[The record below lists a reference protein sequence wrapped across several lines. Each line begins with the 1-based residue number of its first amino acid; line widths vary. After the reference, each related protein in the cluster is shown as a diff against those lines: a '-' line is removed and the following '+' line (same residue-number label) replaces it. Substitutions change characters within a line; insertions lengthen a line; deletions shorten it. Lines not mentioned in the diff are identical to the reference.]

1 MKVILFSLLMVHCF
15 VMNGFAQRYWVASES
30 SNWNDAANWS
40 ATSGGAGGASVPSA
54 TDLVIF
60 NANGNGSCILSEDV
74 FVTGLTLNGFTGLID
89 LNGFDLTTTGVNL
102 FATGTIMNSLGTGSL
117 LLNTTGSSTFSG
129 TVFNTEVT
137 GTSGRIFFNGSQFN
151 NSINLTKTN
160 VNNDTSAGGNL
171 FNGPVVITTTW
182 GGITLGNV
190 NADQFNNTV
199 TFNNLGTFR
208 FILAH
213 GHSNQTT
220 TFAMDVVLN
229 AAKTGGVD
237 TWAFQIAEG
246 NSTHVTFANDLLITC
261 TGSLN
266 SSYRFL
272 NGSGSTGIYMG
283 NVTID
288 ITNSNTGTIIYMGAN
303 GQSTYNDNIYI
314 SNGAGGADVIFN
326 FSSTASSILADGR
339 TISLGASGFV
349 SGELRLSRFHQAGST
364 NQILLLTGDAI
375 LTIGPNSVFEADVE
389 FRSPRLNL
397 DGCHYMGTAILEKT
411 SLSPELGDGGNVFD
425 GAVLLINSGSGTL
438 TTANLAPDI
447 FNDELTITSTGT
459 GSIRL
464 AHNVAGNEFNGN
476 VIINSENNSRVSF
489 SNGTNGSATLASGRT
504 LSLGTFHS
512 SELIIN
518 ALVQTDNAPFTLN
531 LSGTSTLRVGRST
544 VFNGNIDL
552 RAARVYLN
560 GLSVSGTAY
569 IEKSGAE
576 NDLGLGGNTFL
587 GPVTLVNSGSGELV
601 LGNSFPDVFDG
612 DLTISNIGTSRIL
625 LANNSQQNEFNGN
638 IIVNSTSGLGI
649 YFCNSSNGT
658 AILNQGVIQVGTL
671 GFSVGD
677 LRLRRITQ
685 TGSVSQSITLSGTA
699 VLRSGP
705 LTTWNGNVLFSS
717 PGIFLESTVFNGST
731 TNLLKTGSGTN
742 SSAGGNTFSSAATT
756 ITNSGTGTFRLAN
769 TTGDTFN
776 GHVTFSVSSGAIQ
789 PAFNS
794 ITLFTGNITVNNTV
808 AITFGG
814 GTGTVLF
821 GGGNDQSV
829 NQTGTA
835 SLTFRRFNLDK
846 VGSHVTLN
854 TPVNVSLLGTFTNG
868 NIITTPTNLLN
879 FSDGAVTSGGSNA
892 SYVDGAVRKT
902 GNEAFSFP
910 TGDNGVY
917 RPIGIS
923 APSSTSHHFTA
934 QYFNENQVYGLGM
947 AAGIQ
952 NISGCE
958 YWTLDRTNGNS
969 NVAVTLNWNSAD
981 CLGEYINDVSDL
993 RVVRWNGTSW
1003 VNHGNGGT
1011 TGDGGTGSVTSDGVV
1026 TSFSPFTIGSSSID
1040 NPLPVELATF
1050 SAQQLQHNVLLQWTT
1065 ASELNN
1071 DYFTLEKSR
1080 NGLDFENMTT
1090 IKGAGTSVK
1099 QQQYQFIDKVPFK
1112 YKTYYRLKQTDF
1124 DGQYSYSK
1132 IIVVYQQ
1139 IENQLEVYP
1148 NPATSTK
1155 LLEVNKMGRFVVFN
1169 NLGVIVLR
1177 ATDTDQID
1185 ISKLATGVYVVK
1197 SDAGEMV
1204 RLVVH

>member
-1 MKVILFSLLMVHCF
+1 MRVIILTLIMVYHIGIH
-15 VMNGFAQRYWVASES
+15 GFAQRYWVASES
-30 SNWNDAANWS
+30 SNWNNAANWS
-40 ATSGGAGGASVPSA
+40 ATSGGAGGASVPTA
-54 TDLVIF
+54 GEPVFF
-60 NANGNGSCILSEDV
+60 NASGNGNCILDLNV
-74 FVTGLTLNGFTGLID
+74 VVNGLSTNGYMGGID

-117 LLNTTGSSTFSG
+117 LFNTIGSSTFSG

-137 GTSGRIFFNGSQFN
+137 GASGRIFFNGSQFN
-151 NSINLTKTN
+151 NSLNLTKTSG
-160 VNNDTSAGGNL
+160 NNDTSAGGNL
-171 FNGPVVITTTW
+171 FNGPVVITTTG

-199 TFNNLGTFR
+199 TFNNLGTYR

-220 TFAMDVVLN
+220 TFAMDVVLH
-229 AAKTGGVD
+229 AAKTGGAD

-246 NSTHVTFANDLLITC
+246 NSTHVTFANDLLINC
-261 TGSLN
+261 TGLLN

-272 NGSGSTGIYMG
+272 NGSGSTAIYMG
-283 NVTID
+283 AVTID
-288 ITNSNTGTIIYMGAN
+288 ITNSNTGTIIFMGAN
-303 GQSTYNDNIYI
+303 GQSNYNDNIVVD
-314 SNGAGGADVIFN
+314 NGTGGVDVIFN
-326 FSSTASSILADGR
+326 FSSTASSTLADGR
-339 TISLGASGFV
+339 TISLGTSGFV
-349 SGELRLSRFHQAGST
+349 SGELRLSRFHQVGST
-364 NQILLLTGDAI
+364 NQILLLTEDAI
-375 LTIGPNSVFEADVE
+375 LTIGPNSVFEANVE

-411 SLSPELGDGGNVFD
+411 SLSSDSGDGGNLFNSTVH
-425 GAVLLINSGSGTL
+425 LINSGSGTL

-447 FNDELTITSTGT
+447 FNGELTITSTGT
-459 GSIRL
+459 GNIRL
-464 AHNVAGNEFNGN
+464 AHNVSGNAFNGN
-476 VIINSENNSRVSF
+476 VIINSENDSRVYF
-489 SNGTNGSATLASGRT
+489 STGTNGSATLASGRT
-504 LSLGTFHS
+504 FSLGTFHS

-518 ALVQTDNAPFTLN
+518 ALVQTDNTPFTLN
-531 LSGTSTLRVGRST
+531 LAGNSILRVGRST

-560 GLSVSGTAY
+560 GISVDGTAY
-569 IEKSGAE
+569 IEKFGAG
-576 NDLGLGGNTFL
+576 NDTGLGGNTFSS
-587 GPVTLVNSGSGELV
+587 TTTIVNSGAGDFS
-601 LGNSFPDVFDG
+601 LGNTLADIFTG
-612 DLTISNIGTSRIL
+612 DLIASNTGSARIL
-625 LANNSQQNEFNGN
+625 LANNSANNMFGGN
-638 IIVNSTSGLGI
+638 VMVNSTSGSGI
-649 YFCNSSNGT
+649 YFCNGASGSATLTNGQ
-658 AILNQGVIQVGTL
+658 IQIGVL
-671 GFSVGD
+671 GFSSGE
-677 LRLRRITQ
+677 LRLTRITQ
-685 TGSVSQSITLSGTA
+685 GGSVNQDITLSGNA
-699 VLRSGP
+699 VLRCGAQSV
-705 LTTWNGNVLFSS
+705 WSGNVTFAAPS
-717 PGIFLESTVFNGST
+717 IFLNGTTFNGST
-731 TNLLKTGSGTN
+731 TSITKTGSGTN
-742 SSAGGNTFSSAATT
+742 SSAGGNTFASATTT

-769 TTGDTFN
+769 ITNDTFN
-776 GHVTFSVSSGAIQ
+776 GHITFSVSSGAIQ

-794 ITLFTGNITVNNTV
+794 TSLFTGNITVNNTV
-808 AITFGG
+808 AITFGA

-821 GGGNDQSV
+821 GGSSEQSV

-835 SLTFRRFNLDK
+835 AITFRRFTMDK
-846 VGSHVTLN
+846 MAGNVTLN

-868 NIITTPTNLLN
+868 NVITTSTNLLN
-879 FSDGAVTSGGSNA
+879 FSDGAVTSDASNA
-892 SYVDGAVRKT
+892 SYIDGPVRKT

-917 RPIGIS
+917 RPIAIS
-923 APSSTSHHFTA
+923 APSTDSHHFTA
-934 QYFNENQVYGLGM
+934 QYFNINQVYGLAM

-969 NVAVTLNWNSAD
+969 NVAVTMNWNSAD

-993 RVVRWNGTSW
+993 RVVRWNGTAW
-1003 VNHGNGGT
+1003 ANHGNGGT
-1011 TGDGGTGSVTSDGVV
+1011 TGDGDAGSVTSDGVI
-1026 TSFSPFTIGSSSID
+1026 TSFSPFTIGSSSLD
-1040 NPLPVELATF
+1040 NPLPVELTSF
-1050 SAQQLQHNVLLQWTT
+1050 SAQQLQHSVLLQWTT

-1080 NGLDFENMTT
+1080 NGLDFENLTT